1 LNSLFGEPKFTKI
14 PSFQEFS
21 MLKKTVFLALIT
33 LMAVSFA
40 TAKTY
45 TVKLNQPSIVE
56 GKELKPGNYKVE
68 LTGDK
73 VKLTSGNETVE
84 TAAKSEEGTERFAFT
99 SVRYVDENG
108 KMKISE
114 IRLGGTSTKLV
125 FN

>member
-1 LNSLFGEPKFTKI
+1 MKAKENSFGFLLNSLFGEPKFTKI

-84 TAAKSEEGTERFAFT
+84 TAAKSEEGAERF
-99 SVRYVDENG
+99 
-108 KMKISE
+108 
-114 IRLGGTSTKLV
+114 
-125 FN
+125 

>member
-1 LNSLFGEPKFTKI
+1 
-14 PSFQEFS
+14 